1 MGGGRGR
8 QEITAYRQTHMLA
21 TLIIVFREVIEAA
34 LIVAIVLG
42 ASRGIAGRGRW
53 ISAGIGLGLAGAAL
67 VAVFA
72 DIING
77 SFSGNGQALLNAGI
91 LLAAV
96 GMLAWHNIWMSSHG
110 RELATQVKKVGH
122 DVQAGSKPLTA
133 LMVITLVAV
142 MREGSEVVLFLWA
155 IATGGAGQAGMLAGG
170 LIGLVAGALLGLLL
184 YRGLLKIPL
193 KHFFSVTGWLV
204 LLIASGLAAQAAAFL
219 NQAGILPALGNGL
232 WDSSRLLDQGSLLG
246 QMLHVLV
253 GYTAR
258 PSGIQLLFYGV
269 TLATIFGLM
278 RWVGRRH
285 HHAHVRA
292 S

>member
-1 MGGGRGR
+1 
-8 QEITAYRQTHMLA
+8 MLA
-21 TLIIVFREVIEAA
+21 TLIVVFREVIEAA

-42 ASRGIAGRGRW
+42 ASRGIPGRGGW
-53 ISAGIGLGLAGAAL
+53 VSLGIGLGLAGAGL
-67 VAVFA
+67 VALFA
-72 DIING
+72 DVING
-77 SFSGNGQALLNAGI
+77 SFSGNGQELLNACI

-110 RELATQVKKVGH
+110 KELAAEVKQVGH
-122 DVQAGSKPLTA
+122 AVQSGSRPLTA

-155 IATGGAGQAGMLAGG
+155 IAAGGAEHLGMVIGG
-170 LIGLVAGALLGLLL
+170 FIGLAAGIALGVLL

-204 LLIASGLAAQAAAFL
+204 LLIASGLAAQAAGFF
-219 NQAGILPALGNGL
+219 NQAGLLPALGNSL
-232 WDSSRLLDQGSLLG
+232 WDSSHILNQGSLLG

-269 TLATIFGLM
+269 TLVTILSLM
-278 RWVGRRH
+278 HWVGRRH
-285 HHAHVRA
+285 RETAAART

>member
-1 MGGGRGR
+1 
-8 QEITAYRQTHMLA
+8 MLA
-21 TLIIVFREVIEAA
+21 TAIIVFREVIEAS
-34 LIVAIVLG
+34 LIIAIVLG

-53 ISAGIGLGLAGAAL
+53 VGGGIALGVLGAGL
-67 VAVFA
+67 VALFA
-72 DIING
+72 DVI
-77 SFSGNGQALLNAGI
+77 SDAFSGNGQALLNAGI

-110 RELATQVKKVGH
+110 RALAEEVRGVGESVKDGRR
-122 DVQAGSKPLTA
+122 PLTA

-155 IATGGAGQAGMLAGG
+155 IAAGGEGRFGMLMGG
-170 LIGLVAGALLGLLL
+170 LTGLAAGALLGVLL
-184 YRGLLKIPL
+184 YRGLLKIPMR
-193 KHFFSVTGWLV
+193 HFFNVTGWLV
-204 LLIASGLAAQAAAFL
+204 LLIAAGLAAQAASFL
-219 NQAGILPALGNGL
+219 NQAGLLPALGNSL

-269 TLATIFGLM
+269 TLATIFILM
-278 RWVGRRH
+278 RWVSRQHRSQ
-285 HHAHVRA
+285 AAPRA
-292 S
+292 P

>member
-1 MGGGRGR
+1 
-8 QEITAYRQTHMLA
+8 MLA
-21 TLIIVFREVIEAA
+21 TLIVVFREVIEAA

-42 ASRGIAGRGRW
+42 ASRGIPGRGRW
-53 ISAGIGLGLAGAAL
+53 VSLGIGLGLAGAAL

-72 DIING
+72 DVING
-77 SFSGNGQALLNAGI
+77 AFSGNGQELLNAGI

-110 RELATQVKKVGH
+110 KQLADEVKQVGRA
-122 DVQAGSKPLTA
+122 VQSGSRPLTA

-155 IATGGAGQAGMLAGG
+155 IAAGGAEHIGMVIGG
-170 LIGLVAGALLGLLL
+170 FIGLAAGVALGVLL

-193 KHFFSVTGWLV
+193 KYFFSVTGWLV

-219 NQAGILPALGNGL
+219 NQAGLLPALGNSL
-232 WDSSRLLDQGSLLG
+232 WDSSHILNQGSLPG
-246 QMLHVLV
+246 QMLHILV

-258 PSGIQLLFYGV
+258 PSGIQLLFYGL
-269 TLATIFGLM
+269 TLAVILTLM
-278 RWVGRRH
+278 HWVGKRH
-285 HHAHVRA
+285 REATAMRA